1 MKLYNWPTRTRLLLN
16 GGVRDKNGVGS
27 FWELL
32 THILLPTCCVVWMP
46 WVCACGR
53 WGEVRDVCSVGSPT
67 HFPVLLW
74 PNSRHSPLESS
85 RGSWCDLW
93 GNYLKKLLPR
103 AWKRPAGAEEA
114 PLTGHSA
121 PRWGESHGRL
131 YSMVV
136 GSYSIFGLESICQG
150 RDCFLSTRNL
160 DISWDI
166 CLL

>member
-1 MKLYNWPTRTRLLLN
+1 MHKLHFTSISSFNLYNHHIRQIILSCRKDWVMKLYNWPTRTRLLLN
-16 GGVRDKNGVGS
+16 GGVRDKKGVGS

-85 RGSWCDLW
+85 RGVGVICGGTISRNYCLALGRGHLGQRRLLW
-93 GNYLKKLLPR
+93 LDTVHPG
-103 AWKRPAGAEEA
+103 
-114 PLTGHSA
+114 
-121 PRWGESHGRL
+121 GESPMGGCTQWL
-131 YSMVV
+131 
-136 GSYSIFGLESICQG
+136 
-150 RDCFLSTRNL
+150 
-160 DISWDI
+160 
-166 CLL
+166 